1 MQIRSVDPEDA
12 PQVAAQIAALLT
24 EFAPDA
30 PADAGRL
37 IETAKTVLALP
48 SVTGFLAEEAG
59 EPLGLIMLNE
69 CAAIYAGGVFGE
81 ITELYVTPSRR
92 SEGIAAKLL
101 TRATEEGR
109 ARGWAR
115 IEVGAPGQ
123 PQWARSLAFYLREGF
138 SEVGPRLRQLL

>member
-1 MQIRSVDPEDA
+1 MQIRSVNLEDA

-30 PADAGRL
+30 PTDAGRL

-48 SVTGFLAEEAG
+48 SVTGFLAEVAG
-59 EPLGLIMLNE
+59 EPLGLVMLNE
-69 CAAIYAGGVFGE
+69 CAAVYAGGVFGE
-81 ITELYVTPSRR
+81 ITELYVTPARR

-115 IEVGAPGQ
+115 IEVGAP
-123 PQWARSLAFYLREGF
+123 
-138 SEVGPRLRQLL
+138 